1 MHSLIPLLRPD
12 RRQSLH
18 LPVHG
23 RGRALPPALI
33 RLLKQSPGSWDLPEL
48 PEIGGPLENEGAVA
62 DAQERLA
69 SQVGVGACW
78 FGVNGATGLLQAAL
92 SALAGPGQAVLM
104 PRNAHRSLIAACVLG
119 GIRPVFLPVPF
130 LSALGHPG
138 AMSKSCLEDA
148 LKTLPSLPEPI
159 VAAVLVHPTYHGY
172 AVDPTPLIAALHRR
186 GWPVLVDE
194 AHGTHFAFS
203 GGEALPCS
211 SIQAG
216 ADLVVHSL
224 HKSAPGLGQTAVLWL
239 QGMRV
244 SSEAVSASLLR
255 FQTSSPS
262 ALLLASC
269 EATLNWML
277 TPAWERLLHR
287 RMKEAHQLADR
298 LGAAGLPLSRSDD
311 PLRLILVTAQAGIS
325 GLAADNWFME
335 RGLIA
340 ELPEPLCLTF
350 CLGLAS
356 QRGLA
361 KRMKRLWRLLQFSQP
376 REGVLAPLISPPLET
391 TSTPELLP
399 AKAVRA
405 PACEL
410 PLVASGG
417 RIAAEMICPYPPGI
431 PLLIPGER
439 IGSDRL
445 SWLLDQHQRWPEL
458 VPGKVKVLA
467 EEPQVQLG

>member
-12 RRQSLH
+12 RRQALH

-23 RGRALPPALI
+23 GGRALPPALK
-33 RLLKQSPGSWDLPEL
+33 RLLRQPPGSWDRPEL
-48 PEIGGPLENEGAVA
+48 PEIGGPLEREGAVA
-62 DAQERLA
+62 DAQARLA
-69 SQVGVGACW
+69 SLLGVAGCW

-92 SALAGPGQAVLM
+92 TALAGPGQAVLL
-104 PRNAHRSLIAACVLG
+104 PRNAHRSLIAGCVLG

-130 LSALGHPG
+130 LSDRGHPG
-138 AMSKSCLEDA
+138 AMSAQWLDSA
-148 LKTLPSLPEPI
+148 LMALPSIPESI

-172 AVDPTPLIAALHRR
+172 ASDPTPLIAALHRR
-186 GWPVLVDE
+186 GLPVLVDE
-194 AHGTHFAFS
+194 AHGTHFAFA
-203 GGEALPCS
+203 GAEALPRS
-211 SIQAG
+211 SLHAG

-239 QGMRV
+239 QGRRV
-244 SSEAVSASLLR
+244 RSEAVQASLLR

-277 TPAWERLLHR
+277 TPEWQRLLHR
-287 RMKEAHQLADR
+287 RLKQAHQLAAC
-298 LGAAGLPLSRSDD
+298 LCAAGLPLARSDD
-311 PLRLILVTAQAGIS
+311 PLRLILVTAEQGIS
-325 GLAADNWFME
+325 GLNADAWFMKQ
-335 RGLIA
+335 GLIA

-350 CLGLAS
+350 CLGFAS
-356 QRGLA
+356 QRGVA
-361 KRMKRLWRLLQFSQP
+361 QRMQRLWRRLQLVRSGSKPLEPLL
-376 REGVLAPLISPPLET
+376 SPPLET
-391 TSTPELLP
+391 SSTPELLP
-399 AKAVRA
+399 ALAVRD

-410 PLVASGG
+410 SLQDSAG
-417 RIAAEMICPYPPGI
+417 RIAADMICPYPPGI

-445 SWLLDQHQRWPEL
+445 EWLLNQHRRWPEL

-467 EEPQVQLG
+467 EEPQLQLG

>member
-12 RRQSLH
+12 HRQPLH

-23 RGRALPPALI
+23 RGRALPPALK
-33 RLLKQSPGSWDLPEL
+33 RLLRQAPGSWDLPEL
-48 PEIGGPLENEGAVA
+48 PEIGGPLESEGAVA
-62 DAQERLA
+62 ESQAQLA
-69 SQVGVGACW
+69 SLLGVAGCW

-92 SALAGPGQAVLM
+92 SALAGPGQAVLL
-104 PRNAHRSLIAACVLG
+104 PRNAHRSLIAACVMG

-130 LSALGHPG
+130 LSDRGHPG
-138 AMSKSCLEDA
+138 AMSEPCLEQA
-148 LKTLPSLPEPI
+148 LMALPSIPEEI
-159 VAAVLVHPTYHGY
+159 VAAVLLHPTYHGY
-172 AVDPTPLIAALHRR
+172 ASDPTPLIAALHRR
-186 GWPVLVDE
+186 GLPVLVDE

-203 GGEALPCS
+203 GGEDLPRS
-211 SIQAG
+211 SLHAG

-244 SSEAVSASLLR
+244 SSEAVQASLLR

-269 EATLNWML
+269 EATLHWML
-277 TPAWERLLHR
+277 TSAWERLLQR
-287 RMKEAHQLADR
+287 RLQEAHQIAAR
-298 LGAAGLPLSRSDD
+298 LRAAGLPLGRSDD
-311 PLRLILVTAQAGIS
+311 PLRLILVTAEQGMS
-325 GLAADNWFME
+325 GLDADAWFMQ
-335 RGLIA
+335 RGLVA

-361 KRMKRLWRLLQFSQP
+361 QRMQQLWRRLQLSQP
-376 REGVLAPLISPPLET
+376 RSEPLEPLLVPPLET
-391 TSTPELLP
+391 SSTPELLP
-399 AKAVRA
+399 ALAVRA
-405 PACEL
+405 QACEL
-410 PLVASGG
+410 SLQDSGG

-439 IGSDRL
+439 IESDRL
-445 SWLLDQHQRWPEL
+445 EWLLSQHRRWPEL

>member
-12 RRQSLH
+12 RRQPLH

-23 RGRALPPALI
+23 RGRALPPALK
-33 RLLKQSPGSWDLPEL
+33 RLLRQAPGSWDLPEL
-48 PEIGGPLENEGAVA
+48 PEIGGPLESEGAVA
-62 DAQERLA
+62 ESQAQLA
-69 SQVGVGACW
+69 SLLGVEGCW

-92 SALAGPGQAVLM
+92 SALAGPGQAVLL
-104 PRNAHRSLIAACVLG
+104 PRNAHRSLIAACVMG

-130 LSALGHPG
+130 LSDRGHPG
-138 AMSKSCLEDA
+138 AMSEPCLEQA
-148 LKTLPSLPEPI
+148 LMALPSIPEEI

-172 AVDPTPLIAALHRR
+172 ASDPTPLIAALHRR
-186 GWPVLVDE
+186 GLPVLVDE

-203 GGEALPCS
+203 GGEALPRS
-211 SIQAG
+211 SLHAG

-244 SSEAVSASLLR
+244 SSEAVQASLLR

-269 EATLNWML
+269 EATLHWML
-277 TPAWERLLHR
+277 TSSWERLLQR
-287 RMKEAHQLADR
+287 RLQEAHQIAAR
-298 LGAAGLPLSRSDD
+298 LRAAGLPLGSSDD
-311 PLRLILVTAQAGIS
+311 PLRLILVTAEQGMS
-325 GLAADNWFME
+325 GLDADAWFMQ

-361 KRMKRLWRLLQFSQP
+361 QRMQQLWRRLQLSQP
-376 REGVLAPLISPPLET
+376 RSGPLEPLLVPPLET
-391 TSTPELLP
+391 SSTPELLP
-399 AKAVRA
+399 ALAVRA

-410 PLVASGG
+410 SLQGSGG

-439 IGSDRL
+439 IESDRL
-445 SWLLDQHQRWPEL
+445 EWLLSQHRRWPEL